1 MANGLYAA
9 IAEGGKPIQLENP
22 LNQMARLAA
31 LRGAE
36 QEQQLNAMRL
46 REAET
51 GARESEALRNYLS
64 GVSDVSSP
72 EARARLMTGFGKAGL
87 GYVKQLGEVEKGN
100 LEAQTK
106 RFDLIKNK
114 TNYYRDAL
122 ATVNTPEDAQI
133 WTAAV
138 FNDPVVGPTV
148 ANLGGNLEQALARV
162 PRDPAQFAQWRQE
175 TALGAQKFIEL
186 NAPRTSVVDRGG
198 QRDVIQTPGL
208 GGPPTTVGTYSDV
221 PLPPDVAAQRATI
234 ARAGRPTTTVVMPEQ
249 EKAERKA
256 RGELLVNQYK
266 TVSDAARLAGRSLPA
281 LETQEKV
288 LDAGFKTGF
297 GTEAKKA
304 AASVLSALGV
314 PEAEKVA
321 TDGQRFLA
329 ASQQAVL
336 QRQLEQKGPQT
347 EADAQ
352 RITQTGAQL
361 GNTVNANR
369 FIISV
374 AKAQLK
380 RDVAQRNFYDSWW
393 KQNKTYDG
401 AEDAW
406 FSGEGGKSL
415 FESPELKQYVTP
427 AAPSQPREDGAR
439 GGAPVAGAS
448 SVREQADAILK
459 RK

>member
-22 LNQMARLAA
+22 LNQMARVATI
-31 LRGAE
+31 RGAE

-46 REAET
+46 REAEI
-51 GARESEALRNYLS
+51 GARESESLRNYLS

-72 EARARLMTGFGKAGL
+72 EVRARLTTGFGKAGL

-148 ANLGGNLEQALARV
+148 ANLGGNLEQALARI
-162 PRDPAQFAQWRQE
+162 PRDPAQFAQWRQQ

-186 NAPRTSVVDRGG
+186 NAPKISVVDRGG

-208 GGPPTTVGTYSDV
+208 GGAPTTAGTYSDV
-221 PLPPDVAAQRATI
+221 PLPPDVVAQKATI

-266 TVSDAARLAGRSLPA
+266 AVSDAARLASRSIPA

-304 AASVLSALGV
+304 GASVLSALGV

-427 AAPSQPREDGAR
+427 AAPAKPRASAR
-439 GGAPVAGAS
+439 GGTPAANVS
-448 SVREQADAILK
+448 SVREQADAILG
-459 RK
+459 RE